1 MMRIELLNSVAAQ
14 VNSYQSLRPSKGY
27 DYQSYR
33 KRQIFER
40 LTQGV
45 HYVYNNAVEGDI
57 VEFGTS
63 SGFSSLTI
71 AHAMRIYSET
81 YPIRLASHRIGSKTL
96 HLYDS
101 FRGLP
106 NPDDPIDAQSP
117 NVASGM
123 WKEGTFGGLNKDEL
137 FALCAQAYDRNRINV
152 VEGFYST
159 TLAGIASD
167 TRFAMGISTVISTAR
182 PPRCWITSSCTSISP
197 TAVACSS
204 MTGTAIVPRRGLDSD
219 APGANASRST
229 TSNIRTAATTPCWGT
244 RSPSTSTLEAGV
256 RV

>member
-1 MMRIELLNSVAAQ
+1 MRIELLNSVAAQ

-167 TRFAMGISTVISTAR
+167 TRFAMVHLDCDLYSSTAEVLDHLFMHKHISDGCCLFFDDWNCNR
-182 PPRCWITSSCTSISP
+182 SSPRFGQRRAWRECVEKHNIEYSDGGDY
-197 TAVACSS
+197 AVLGH
-204 MTGTAIVPRRGLDSD
+204 TFTIHIDS
-219 APGANASRST
+219 
-229 TSNIRTAATTPCWGT
+229 
-244 RSPSTSTLEAGV
+244 
-256 RV
+256 